1 MKIGKMTL
9 VCGDRQTI
17 RLVCLS
23 MVAAGVIA
31 TAMAIVG
38 FRMNITNLVLGGVFV
53 LIAGVIVFQ
62 VQISLRALRGRSES
76 LQQAATEAE
85 RHYIDVMRRL
95 VKYVEAR
102 NKYTTGH
109 SDRVGVL
116 AEKIGREMGFGQEM
130 CQSLNLAGQLHDIGM
145 LAIPEHILHR
155 RTELGVDAFRC
166 VMEHPEIAFEV
177 LKPLKSLADILPA
190 IRHHHER
197 MNGTGY
203 PSGLSDAGIP
213 VEARILAVAD
223 SYDAMTNDR
232 ANRPAM
238 TPLQAIMELRRC
250 TPAGYDPDCVDALGK
265 VMNLPCLEEVAGLSS
280 MEISK
285 DF

>member
-1 MKIGKMTL
+1 MKISKMRL

-31 TAMAIVG
+31 TAMAMVG
-38 FRMNITNLVLGGVFV
+38 LRMNMTNLVLGGVFV
-53 LIAGVIVFQ
+53 LIAGVLVFQ
-62 VQISLRALRGRSES
+62 VQISLRALRGKSES

-85 RHYIDVMRRL
+85 RHYIDVLGRI

-109 SDRVGVL
+109 SQRVGSL
-116 AEKIGREMGFGQEM
+116 AERIGREMGFGPEM
-130 CQSLNLAGQLHDIGM
+130 CRSLNLAGQLHDIGM
-145 LAIPEHILHR
+145 LAIPERVIQR

-177 LKPLKSLADILPA
+177 LKPLKSLADVLPA
-190 IRHHHER
+190 VRHHHER

-203 PSGLSDAGIP
+203 PTGLSDEGIP
-213 VEARILAVAD
+213 IEARILAVAD

-232 ANRPAM
+232 PNRSAM

-250 TPAGYDPDCVDALGK
+250 TPAGYDPDCVDALGR
-265 VMNLPCLEEVAGLSS
+265 VMNLPCLEEVAG
-280 MEISK
+280 MTNIEISR